1 MQILER
7 SDMAPK
13 KLFSSTVLPLGQD
26 LFPNSPVQHLF
37 RGCFLWID
45 PKGNILGD
53 RLVRLDIDGYETW
66 SCEYTGNHVS
76 LRRLHPNDGAPV
88 KLPLSRAQT
97 QSIEK
102 ICENPRIEHSSAHE
116 AGHATVCY
124 ALRLSR
130 INYTTLMFT
139 LILKG
144 NLYEQ
149 IRKGDAATL
158 FVVKGNT
165 SHDLPA
171 VTVDKI
177 DALERLKL
185 ASCSLGGIVGCQG
198 DEAGADDDVMRFDQ
212 NIDSIPKL
220 NDTDRRRLKTDLK
233 SLVSE
238 IMRDR
243 TVSSR
248 HAELARSLS
257 QDKFLGTEA
266 VEAVLVPGTLPD
278 YSPKIL
284 QIAREFN
291 LLEPGA

>member
-1 MQILER
+1 
-7 SDMAPK
+7 MAPK
-13 KLFSSTVLPLGQD
+13 KLFSSTVIPPGQD
-26 LFPNSPVQHLF
+26 LFPISPVQPLF
-37 RGCFLWID
+37 RGCFLFVD
-45 PKGNILGD
+45 PKGNISGD

-66 SCEYTGNHVS
+66 SCEYTGNHVT
-76 LRRLHPNDGAPV
+76 LRRLHPNDAAPV

-124 ALRLSR
+124 ALRLRR
-130 INYTTLMFT
+130 INYTSLMFT
-139 LILKG
+139 LVLKG

-149 IRKGDAATL
+149 IRKGDAATPV
-158 FVVKGNT
+158 VVKGNT
-165 SHDLPA
+165 NHDLPS

-177 DALERLKL
+177 DVFERLKL
-185 ASCSLGGIVGCQG
+185 ASYSLGGIAGCRG
-198 DEAGADDDVMRFDQ
+198 DGAGAANDVMRFDQ
-212 NIDSIPKL
+212 IIDSIPKL
-220 NDTDRRRLKTDLK
+220 NDTDRRRLKTALK

-257 QDKFLGTEA
+257 QDRFLGTEA
-266 VEAVLVPGTLPD
+266 VEAILVPGTLPD

-284 QIAREFN
+284 QIAKKFN

>member
-1 MQILER
+1 
-7 SDMAPK
+7 MAPK
-13 KLFSSTVLPLGQD
+13 KLFSSTVMPLRQD

-37 RGCFLWID
+37 RGCFLFVD
-45 PKGNILGD
+45 PKGNISGD

-66 SCEYTGNHVS
+66 SCEYTGNHVT
-76 LRRLHPNDGAPV
+76 LRRLHPNDSAPV

-102 ICENPRIEHSSAHE
+102 KCENPRIEHCSAHE

-130 INYTTLMFT
+130 INYTNLMFT

-149 IRKGDAATL
+149 IRTGVATP
-158 FVVKGNT
+158 FVVKGSANP
-165 SHDLPA
+165 DLPG

-177 DALERLKL
+177 DVLERLKL
-185 ASCSLGGIVGCQG
+185 ASYALGGIAGCQG
-198 DEAGADDDVMRFDQ
+198 DEAGAADDVIKFDQ
-212 NIDSIPKL
+212 IIDSISRL
-220 NDTDRRRLKTDLK
+220 NDTDRRQLKTELK

-266 VEAVLVPGTLPD
+266 VEAILVPGTLPD
-278 YSPKIL
+278 YSPRIL
-284 QIAREFN
+284 QLGNKFN